1 MNLQPNECDQFYRIW
16 WSLLNYVNNQLNLI
30 NDFSSQLETG
40 NIKQQDAAVIRN
52 ALWAS
57 DRLLQDFIDSN
68 PNNLSDA
75 DLELAA
81 SWKNRIAAKFFIMR
95 HLQKYSLFLNDSD
108 NLIVYGVIGIVSPI
122 VEMLP
127 LPLPIMVD
135 AVLLP
140 FGDKII
146 FDSLLNPYR
155 VSFGSG
161 IRKNLNNQLRHAQ
174 ELRGVVTTLD
184 ATDQTQAIINGN
196 QKILIA
202 FHKWLAKEGL
212 SEKMQH
218 EHHANVKIFVNDRL
232 SSAMPPRSLLSV
244 KVADLDAY
252 FCACGNKAN
261 RVSFKRLVKFLC
273 DSDRICW
280 EETKRMEKFLKLQ

>member
-1 MNLQPNECDQFYRIW
+1 MKLF
-16 WSLLNYVNNQLNLI
+16 
-30 NDFSSQLETG
+30 NDFPSQLEND

-57 DRLLQDFIDSN
+57 DRLLQDFIESN

-81 SWKNRIAAKFFIMR
+81 SWKNRVAAKFFIMR

-108 NLIVYGVIGIVSPI
+108 NPIVYGVIGIVSPI
-122 VEMLP
+122 AEILP

-146 FDSLLNPYR
+146 FDSLLNSYR

-161 IRKNLNNQLRHAQ
+161 IRKGLNNQLRHAQ

-202 FHKWLAKEGL
+202 FRKWLAKEGL

-218 EHHANVKIFVNDRL
+218 EHHTNVRIFVNDRL

-252 FCACGNKAN
+252 FCACDNKAN
-261 RVSFKRLVKFLC
+261 QVSFKRLVKFLC

-280 EETKRMEKFLKLQ
+280 EETKRMEKFLKLH